1 MKKIIPTKKAL
12 NPDELAQLALS
23 QFNAGLYKE
32 ASDHYKNLLK
42 IENKAL
48 WRTLL
53 GLCYLN
59 RAREMGAREM
69 VKEAIIMW
77 DNYAEQSAPPLQS
90 FDHYLVWLLVSKNS
104 AKLKANLSK
113 LSATDLDESYPELAG
128 VLGFLIITSQ
138 PHLESLLPQD
148 AVFHVHLQIVRD
160 ALQAFRDNDV
170 DKLEAALKELP
181 FRSAFRDF
189 RSLMKAVLLSS
200 SDTSQAQESLLKIS
214 DNSPYQAV
222 AQAILTY
229 LSDGKVFVERIIQH
243 NASQRKTLIQAKGL
257 SKKHL
262 DLLEL
267 VSKQK
272 NLNAKL
278 TFNLAIQ
285 YQALFEKD
293 QVKQFCHD
301 LLPTYNLGLKD
312 YIRHFGE
319 SSQSDKYRLTALQ
332 AERERNFDE
341 AYFCWE
347 RYINHLKN
355 NVPDNAYKIALIQRH
370 LAKHVS
376 PKEALEFWIESLTHD
391 PEDRESYFRIL
402 THYETKKNKEGQA
415 QYKYWL
421 EKSLSQFPQ
430 NVEFLA
436 LAVKL
441 AMCTK
446 AYKKAAK
453 YAKSLL
459 IYDPVN
465 TIAKQS
471 LFECHL
477 AHARRL
483 LNTKKFHL
491 VAQEIQAAEQI
502 SLPKRLQTQT
512 QLLRGFYQYLS
523 GDKEQGLLTIRQAL
537 NTDTSYTHFQVIVE
551 SLLLNLPATPFL
563 KGLPALKGA
572 RLSASTMNQLLIMI
586 KTYQDQQVSNTIL
599 NTALDKIKT
608 VLRTSVQK
616 QNFSEE
622 LTLSLCQTLESVGN
636 FVLLSYVAKLA
647 HAKWE
652 KPIWVYYQIY
662 ANADGDVHKLGNM
675 AVYQLEDSAYE
686 AHQQNDHRTEM
697 LINRLIDRYHKSMH
711 SFPFNNFNFPFA
723 QYEDEDEDEDEGDML
738 KNLFNHLPDA
748 VMNKISCKIEL
759 IEQTN
764 KSENIVLEV
773 AKAIPQNIPLP
784 KKMSMMINSDF
795 ITAFL
800 ILKAAK
806 ELNIAIGVTLADVIK
821 YFETETKLPQSP
833 F

>member
-59 RAREMGAREM
+59 RAREMVAKEM

-77 DNYAEQSAPPLQS
+77 DNYAEQSSPPLQS

-113 LSATDLDESYPELAG
+113 LSAADLDERYPELAG

-160 ALQAFRDNDV
+160 AVQAFRDNDI
-170 DKLEAALKELP
+170 DKLEAALKKLP

-189 RSLMKAVLLSS
+189 RSVMKAVLLIS
-200 SDTSQAQESLLKIS
+200 SDSSQAQESLLKIS

-243 NASQRKTLIQAKGL
+243 NTSQRRTLIQAKGL
-257 SKKHL
+257 SKKHF

-272 NLNAKL
+272 LPLNAKL

-285 YQALFEKD
+285 YQALFEKG

-312 YIRHFGE
+312 YIKHFDA
-319 SSQSDKYRLTALQ
+319 SSLSDKYRLTALQ
-332 AERERNFDE
+332 AERERKFDE

-347 RYINHLKN
+347 HYITHLKN
-355 NVPDNAYKIALIQRH
+355 NVPDNAYKIALIQRQ
-370 LAKHVS
+370 LAQHVS
-376 PKEALEFWIESLTHD
+376 PEEALEFWIESLTHD
-391 PEDRESYFRIL
+391 PGDRESYFRIL
-402 THYETKKNKEGQA
+402 THHETEKNKESQA

-421 EKSLSQFPQ
+421 EESLSQFPQ
-430 NVEFLA
+430 DVEFLA

-441 AMCTK
+441 AMRTK

-459 IYDPVN
+459 SYDPVN

-502 SLPKRLQTQT
+502 SLPKRLQIRA
-512 QLLRGFYQYLS
+512 QLLRGFNQYLS
-523 GDKEQGLLTIRQAL
+523 ENKEQGLVTIRQAL
-537 NTDTSYTHFQVIVE
+537 DTDTSCAHFQVIVE

-572 RLSASTMNQLLIMI
+572 RLSASTMNQLLTMI
-586 KTYQDQQVSNTIL
+586 KTYQDHQVSNTVL
-599 NTALDKIKT
+599 NAALDKIKT

-616 QNFSEE
+616 QSFSEE
-622 LTLSLCQTLESVGN
+622 LILSLCQTLDSVGN

-647 HAKWE
+647 QSKWR
-652 KPIWVYYQIY
+652 KPIWVYYQVY
-662 ANADGDVHKLGNM
+662 ANADGDAQKLRSM
-675 AVYQLEDSAYE
+675 AVHQLEESAYE
-686 AHQQNDHRTEM
+686 ARQQKDHRTEM
-697 LINRLIDRYHKSMH
+697 LINRLIDRYYKSRD

-723 QYEDEDEDEDEGDML
+723 QYEEEEDEDEYGILD
-738 KNLFNHLPDA
+738 LFNKLPDA
-748 VMNKISCKIEL
+748 VMNKINRKIEL
-759 IEQTN
+759 LEQTT
-764 KSENIVLEV
+764 KSENILLEV

-784 KKMSMMINSDF
+784 KKMSMMLNSDF

-806 ELNIAIGVTLADVIK
+806 ELDIAIGVTLADVIK
-821 YFETETKLPQSP
+821 YFETETKFP
-833 F
+833 